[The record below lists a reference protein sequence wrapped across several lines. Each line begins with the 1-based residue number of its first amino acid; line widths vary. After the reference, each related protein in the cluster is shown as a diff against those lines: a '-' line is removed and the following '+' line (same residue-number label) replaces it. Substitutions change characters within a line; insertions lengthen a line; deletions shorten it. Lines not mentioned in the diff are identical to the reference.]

1 MAEARVEASVLDVLT
16 ELDTVGLPD
25 PLDEVVT
32 DTIVV
37 PETDAMGVLGGTTDK
52 LDLVDTSGT
61 TLDEEPT
68 LDPTAE
74 LEETGSAELTGELD
88 SNGVLDGCDRVD
100 DGTPVPAGALEEGN
114 GPEELVKL
122 AITVEDGLEIIGT
135 LDDFPGATDEV
146 ERTGVL
152 EGVREMA
159 GLLGTTGLLE
169 V

>member
-1 MAEARVEASVLDVLT
+1 MRVEASVLDVLM
-16 ELDTVGLPD
+16 ELDTVGLPG
-25 PLDEVVT
+25 PLDEEVA

-37 PETDAMGVLGGTTDK
+37 PETDAMGVPEGTTEK
-52 LDLVDTSGT
+52 LDLVDIPGT

-100 DGTPVPAGALEEGN
+100 DGTPVPAGVLEEGN
-114 GPEELVKL
+114 DPGELVKV
-122 AITVEDGLEIIGT
+122 AMIVEDGFEITGT

-159 GLLGTTGLLE
+159 ELLGTTGLLE